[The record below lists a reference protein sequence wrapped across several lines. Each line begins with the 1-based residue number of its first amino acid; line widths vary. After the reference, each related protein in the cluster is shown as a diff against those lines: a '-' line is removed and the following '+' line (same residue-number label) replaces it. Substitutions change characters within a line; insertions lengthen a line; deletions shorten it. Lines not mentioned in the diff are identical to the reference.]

1 MYVDNSVTHRLQII
15 LGQMIGLYSLFCSTF
30 SIKGQVLQC

>member
-1 MYVDNSVTHRLQII
+1 MYVDNSVTHRL